1 MDLFRFEQ
9 ALLEAKAVDEEIEA
23 CENPDDFLSK
33 KPFLGVPF
41 TTKDCFEVTGL
52 SHTAGLLKRGRRQQK
67 AGIDADSVAQLR
79 SAGGNSYVYIE
90 KWTFKVMCEVCYRSK
105 RDKKEAS

>member
-1 MDLFRFEQ
+1 MNRFRFDQ

-52 SHTAGLLKRGRRQQK
+52 SHTGGLLKRGRRQQK
-67 AGIDADSVAQLR
+67 AEIDADSVAQLR
-79 SAGGNSYVYIE
+79 SAGGKEDSTIMYIPLHYHI
-90 KWTFKVMCEVCYRSK
+90 FKGEGVQ
-105 RDKKEAS
+105 